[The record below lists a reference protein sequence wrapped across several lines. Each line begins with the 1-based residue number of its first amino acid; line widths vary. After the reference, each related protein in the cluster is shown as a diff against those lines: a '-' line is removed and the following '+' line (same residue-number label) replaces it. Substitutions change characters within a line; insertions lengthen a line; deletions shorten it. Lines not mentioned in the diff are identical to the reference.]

1 MKLPFSKKK
10 SESNLSRREIAA
22 RRQAKIYEDLP
33 TQSYRRN
40 RTLNSRQTISPL
52 EASERLEAHELVKKR
67 RSVARRLFMTAVG
80 LAIIVSLLFQL
91 TIDISIQTPDMKSS
105 NSSKKY
111 VAALNEYYSAHPA
124 ERFRFF
130 LNNNDLK
137 QFFLQ
142 KAPEVKN
149 IRIEGDFLARSAVK
163 LTFRQ
168 PVAQWSSGGKV
179 YFVDDG
185 GVTFEQNYFGTPA
198 VAVRDESGLPTR
210 GGQEVINRQFLS
222 FLGQAVSAFAQYKI
236 KVSEATL
243 PASTVRQ
250 VWFKVEGRATQVRMT
265 VDRSAQSQVKQA
277 IIMLEYLGKTGSV
290 PEYIDVRVD
299 QRSFYK

>member
-80 LAIIVSLLFQL
+80 LAIIVFLLFQL

-185 GVTFEQNYFGTPA
+185 GVTFEQNYFDAPA

-277 IIMLEYLGKTGSV
+277 IIALEYLGKTGSV

>member
-67 RSVARRLFMTAVG
+67 RSVARRLFMTAVS
-80 LAIIVSLLFQL
+80 LAIVVFLLFQL

-111 VAALNEYYSAHPA
+111 VAALNEYYGAHPA

-185 GVTFEQNYFGTPA
+185 GVTFEQNYFDAPA

-277 IIMLEYLGKTGSV
+277 IIALEYLGKTGSV

>member
-1 MKLPFSKKK
+1 
-10 SESNLSRREIAA
+10 
-22 RRQAKIYEDLP
+22 
-33 TQSYRRN
+33 
-40 RTLNSRQTISPL
+40 
-52 EASERLEAHELVKKR
+52 
-67 RSVARRLFMTAVG
+67 MTAVG
-80 LAIIVSLLFQL
+80 LVIIVFLLFQL
-91 TIDISIQTPDMKSS
+91 TIDTSIQTLDMKSS
-105 NSSKKY
+105 NSSNKY
-111 VAALNEYYSAHPA
+111 VVTLNEYYSAHPA

-130 LNNNDLK
+130 LNNNDLR

-185 GVTFEQNYFGTPA
+185 GVTFEQNYFDAPA

-222 FLGQAVSAFAQYKI
+222 FLGQAVSAFAHYKI

-277 IIMLEYLGKTGSV
+277 IIVLEYLGKTGSV

>member
-67 RSVARRLFMTAVG
+67 RSVARRLFMTAVS
-80 LAIIVSLLFQL
+80 LAIVVFLLFQL
-91 TIDISIQTPDMKSS
+91 TIDISIQTPDMKSY
-105 NSSKKY
+105 NSSNKY
-111 VAALNEYYSAHPA
+111 VVTLNEYYSAHPT

-185 GVTFEQNYFGTPA
+185 GVTFEQNYFDAPA
-198 VAVRDESGLPTR
+198 VVVRDESGLPTR

-265 VDRSAQSQVKQA
+265 VDRAAQSQVKQA
-277 IIMLEYLGKTGSV
+277 VITLEYLGKAGNT

>member
-67 RSVARRLFMTAVG
+67 RSVARRLFMAAVG
-80 LAIIVSLLFQL
+80 LAIIVFLLFQL

-185 GVTFEQNYFGTPA
+185 GVTFEQNYFDAPA
-198 VAVRDESGLPTR
+198 VAVLDESGLPTR

-277 IIMLEYLGKTGSV
+277 IIALEYLGKTGSV

>member
-52 EASERLEAHELVKKR
+52 ETSERLEAHELVKKR

-80 LAIIVSLLFQL
+80 LAIIVFLLFQL

-168 PVAQWSSGGKV
+168 PVAQWSSGGRV

-185 GVTFEQNYFGTPA
+185 GVTFEQNYFDAPA

-236 KVSEATL
+236 KVSEVTL

-250 VWFKVEGRATQVRMT
+250 VWFKVEGGATQVRMT

-277 IIMLEYLGKTGSV
+277 IIALEYLGKTGSV
-290 PEYIDVRVD
+290 PGYIDVRVD

>member
-1 MKLPFSKKK
+1 VKLPFSKKK

-111 VAALNEYYSAHPA
+111 VATLNEYYSAHPA

-185 GVTFEQNYFGTPA
+185 GVTFEQNYFDAPA
-198 VAVRDESGLPTR
+198 VVVRDESGLPTR

-277 IIMLEYLGKTGSV
+277 IIALEYLGKTGSV

>member
-1 MKLPFSKKK
+1 MKMSFFRKK
-10 SESNLSRREIAA
+10 SEGNVSRRELAA
-22 RRQAKIYEDLP
+22 RRQAKNYDDLP
-33 TQSYRRN
+33 AQSYRRN
-40 RTLNSRQTISPL
+40 RTLNSRQTASPL

-67 RSVARRLFMTAVG
+67 RSVTRKLLITAAG
-80 LAIIVSLLFQL
+80 LAVVVFLLFQL
-91 TIDISIQTPDMKSS
+91 TIGISIQTPDVKSA
-105 NSSKKY
+105 NNADKY
-111 VAALNEYYSAHPA
+111 ISTLNEYYSAHPA

-168 PVAQWSSGGKV
+168 PVAQWSSGSKV

-185 GVTFEQNYFGTPA
+185 GVTFEQNYFDTPT
-198 VAVRDESGLPTR
+198 VAVRDESGLPAR

-222 FLGQAVSAFAQYKI
+222 FLGQAVSAFSQHQMS
-236 KVSEATL
+236 VSEAIL
-243 PASTVRQ
+243 PANTIRQ
-250 VWFKVEGRATQVRMT
+250 AWFKLEGRAPQIRMM
-265 VDRSAQSQVKQA
+265 VDRSAQAQVKQA
-277 IIMLEYLGKTGSV
+277 VKALEYLEKNGES

>member
-52 EASERLEAHELVKKR
+52 ETSGRLEAHELVKRR
-67 RSVARRLFMTAVG
+67 RSVARRLFITAVSLG
-80 LAIIVSLLFQL
+80 IVVFLLFQL

-105 NSSKKY
+105 NSSNKY

-130 LNNNDLK
+130 LNNNDLR

-185 GVTFEQNYFGTPA
+185 GVTFEQNYFDAPA

-250 VWFKVEGRATQVRMT
+250 VWFKVEGRVTQVRMT

-277 IIMLEYLGKTGSV
+277 IIALEYLGKTGSV

>member
-52 EASERLEAHELVKKR
+52 EASDRLEAHELVKRR

-80 LAIIVSLLFQL
+80 LAIIVFLLFQL

-163 LTFRQ
+163 LTFGQ

-185 GVTFEQNYFGTPA
+185 GVTFEQNYFDAPA

-250 VWFKVEGRATQVRMT
+250 VWFKFEGRATQVRMT

-277 IIMLEYLGKTGSV
+277 VIALEYLGKTGSV

>member
-52 EASERLEAHELVKKR
+52 ETSDRLEAHELVKRR
-67 RSVARRLFMTAVG
+67 RSVTRRLFITAVSLG
-80 LAIIVSLLFQL
+80 IVVFLLFQL

-105 NSSKKY
+105 NSSNKY
-111 VAALNEYYSAHPA
+111 VAALNEYYSTHPA

-137 QFFLQ
+137 HFFLQ

-185 GVTFEQNYFGTPA
+185 GVTFEQNYFDAPA

-250 VWFKVEGRATQVRMT
+250 VWFKVEGGAMQVRMT
-265 VDRSAQSQVKQA
+265 VDRAAQSQVKQA
-277 IIMLEYLGKTGSV
+277 VITLEYLGKAGNT

>member
-185 GVTFEQNYFGTPA
+185 GVTFEQNYFDAPA

-265 VDRSAQSQVKQA
+265 VDRPAQSQVKQA
-277 IIMLEYLGKTGSV
+277 IIVLEYLGKTGSV

>member
-33 TQSYRRN
+33 TQLYRRN
-40 RTLNSRQTISPL
+40 RTLNSRQAISPL

-67 RSVARRLFMTAVG
+67 RSVVRRLFMTAVG
-80 LAIIVSLLFQL
+80 LAIIVFLLFQL

-168 PVAQWSSGGKV
+168 PVAQWSSGGRA

-185 GVTFEQNYFGTPA
+185 GVTFEQNYFDAPA

-277 IIMLEYLGKTGSV
+277 IITLEYLGKAGNT

>member
-1 MKLPFSKKK
+1 MKLPFSKKR

-52 EASERLEAHELVKKR
+52 ETSERLEAHELVKKR
-67 RSVARRLFMTAVG
+67 RSVARRLFMTAVS
-80 LAIIVSLLFQL
+80 LAIVVFLLFQL
-91 TIDISIQTPDMKSS
+91 TIYISIQTPDMKSS

-130 LNNNDLK
+130 LNNKDLK

-168 PVAQWSSGGKV
+168 PVAQWSSGGRA

-185 GVTFEQNYFGTPA
+185 GVTFEQNYFDAPA

-222 FLGQAVSAFAQYKI
+222 FLGQAVSAFAKI
-236 KVSEATL
+236 ESL
-243 PASTVRQ
+243 IAS
-250 VWFKVEGRATQVRMT
+250 
-265 VDRSAQSQVKQA
+265 
-277 IIMLEYLGKTGSV
+277 GK
-290 PEYIDVRVD
+290 
-299 QRSFYK
+299 

>member
-80 LAIIVSLLFQL
+80 LAIIVFLLFQL

-185 GVTFEQNYFGTPA
+185 GVTFEQNYFDAPA

-250 VWFKVEGRATQVRMT
+250 VWFKVEGRATQVRMA

-277 IIMLEYLGKTGSV
+277 IIALEYLGKTGSV

>member
-40 RTLNSRQTISPL
+40 RTLNSRQAISPL

-80 LAIIVSLLFQL
+80 LAIIVFLLFQL

-185 GVTFEQNYFGTPA
+185 GVTFEQNYFDAPA

-277 IIMLEYLGKTGSV
+277 IIALEYLGKTGSV

>member
-137 QFFLQ
+137 HFFLQ

-185 GVTFEQNYFGTPA
+185 GVTFEQNYFDAPA

-265 VDRSAQSQVKQA
+265 VDRPAQSQVKQA
-277 IIMLEYLGKTGSV
+277 IIVLEYLGKTGSV

>member
-22 RRQAKIYEDLP
+22 RRQAKIYEYLP
-33 TQSYRRN
+33 TRSYRRN
-40 RTLNSRQTISPL
+40 RTLNSRQAISPL

-80 LAIIVSLLFQL
+80 LAIIVFLLFQL

-111 VAALNEYYSAHPA
+111 VAALNGYYSAHPA

-185 GVTFEQNYFGTPA
+185 GVTFEQNYFDAPA

-277 IIMLEYLGKTGSV
+277 IIALEYLGKTGSV

>member
-40 RTLNSRQTISPL
+40 RTLNSRQAISPL

-80 LAIIVSLLFQL
+80 LAIIVFLLFQL
-91 TIDISIQTPDMKSS
+91 TIYISIQTPDMKSS

-185 GVTFEQNYFGTPA
+185 GVTFEQNYFDAPA

-265 VDRSAQSQVKQA
+265 VDRSAQSQAKQA
-277 IIMLEYLGKTGSV
+277 IIALEYLGKIGSV
-290 PEYIDVRVD
+290 PGYIDVRVD

>member
-67 RSVARRLFMTAVG
+67 RIVARRLFMTAVG
-80 LAIIVSLLFQL
+80 LAIIVFLLFQL

-185 GVTFEQNYFGTPA
+185 GVTFEQNYFDTPA

>member
-40 RTLNSRQTISPL
+40 RTLNSRQAISPL

-80 LAIIVSLLFQL
+80 LAIIVFLLFQL

-111 VAALNEYYSAHPA
+111 VAALNGYYSAHPA

-185 GVTFEQNYFGTPA
+185 GVTFEQNYFDAPA

-277 IIMLEYLGKTGSV
+277 IIALEYLGKTGSV

>member
-1 MKLPFSKKK
+1 MKLPFSEKK

-185 GVTFEQNYFGTPA
+185 GVTFEQNYFDAPA

-277 IIMLEYLGKTGSV
+277 IIALEYLGKTGSV

>member
-1 MKLPFSKKK
+1 MKLPFPEKK

-105 NSSKKY
+105 NSSNKY

-130 LNNNDLK
+130 LNNNDLR

-185 GVTFEQNYFGTPA
+185 GVTFEQNYFDAPA

-277 IIMLEYLGKTGSV
+277 IIALEYLGKTGSV

>member
-52 EASERLEAHELVKKR
+52 EASDRLEAHELVKRR

-80 LAIIVSLLFQL
+80 LAIIVFLLFQL

-111 VAALNEYYSAHPA
+111 VAALNEYYSTHPA

-185 GVTFEQNYFGTPA
+185 GVTFEQNYFDAPA
-198 VAVRDESGLPTR
+198 VAVLDESGLPTR

-243 PASTVRQ
+243 PVSTVRQ

-277 IIMLEYLGKTGSV
+277 IIVLEYLGKTGSV